1 MMNVLLTLVLT
12 WFIPPPFVYPS
23 SFSFSWDVWATEMLE
38 SLLTAHHLTSVLV
51 LSTDICSATK
61 ARALSQYLGA
71 LAAAA
76 VSIAVLPW
84 FGKPRAQRTRVL
96 FREQTK
102 LALKQDIDIKD
113 AKQRVH
119 ESLGEL
125 LAARR
130 DLSSVQEAQGWIPS
144 LLQTIGLSV
153 AEIDKDK
160 DASPSLSQDLAIAA
174 FGGFGSFALEA
185 LLARIQTTPLNTDV
199 KAGLEAGN
207 FDQALSLLGA
217 DVASDTTTDAVRS
230 DDDLPTIYL
239 HILVLRE

>member
-1 MMNVLLTLVLT
+1 MDHGCFLGMLSRQDRRNNSCIDSSNDWSQPWVCLV
-12 WFIPPPFVYPS
+12 V
-23 SFSFSWDVWATEMLE
+23 
-38 SLLTAHHLTSVLV
+38 
-51 LSTDICSATK
+51 
-61 ARALSQYLGA
+61 
-71 LAAAA
+71 
-76 VSIAVLPW
+76 
-84 FGKPRAQRTRVL
+84 RV
-96 FREQTK
+96 
-102 LALKQDIDIKD
+102 
-113 AKQRVH
+113 
-119 ESLGEL
+119 
-125 LAARR
+125 
-130 DLSSVQEAQGWIPS
+130 
-144 LLQTIGLSV
+144 
-153 AEIDKDK
+153 EIDKDK